1 MIYIMNSA
9 VMPSGNF
16 GTYEYSPATVGEL
29 AAVVLENR
37 DNWRSCIGYPQNVDL
52 IEGWTGVRIP
62 MSRVETT
69 FADGDRAIIMRL
81 KKRVANPATK
91 GQPVS
96 DNPDDW
102 EFAWVTFR
110 S

>member
-16 GTYEYSPATVGEL
+16 GTYEYSSATVGEL
-29 AAVVLENR
+29 AAVVRENR

>member
-1 MIYIMNSA
+1 
-9 VMPSGNF
+9 
-16 GTYEYSPATVGEL
+16 
-29 AAVVLENR
+29 
-37 DNWRSCIGYPQNVDL
+37 
-52 IEGWTGVRIP
+52 